1 MLSLFVFYFDRD
13 NSQKGE
19 VFADKQQILDK
30 KQYYLKTYLI
40 ETLRRKIR
48 HV

>member
-19 VFADKQQILDK
+19 VFADKQQNLQKIYKYK
-30 KQYYLKTYLI
+30 KLF
-40 ETLRRKIR
+40 
-48 HV
+48 